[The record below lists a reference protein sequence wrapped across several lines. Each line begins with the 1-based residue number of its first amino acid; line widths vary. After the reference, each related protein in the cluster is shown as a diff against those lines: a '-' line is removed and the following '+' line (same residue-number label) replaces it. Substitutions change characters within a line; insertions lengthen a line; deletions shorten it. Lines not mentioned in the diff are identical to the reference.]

1 MIGLRLRVANLRG
14 AFGFGRG
21 GFGFGFGFPL
31 LAYGASE
38 LPPSN

>member
-1 MIGLRLRVANLRG
+1 MVGLWLGVADLKG

-21 GFGFGFGFPL
+21 GFGFGFPL
-31 LAYGASE
+31 LAFGAFE